1 MSDTRM
7 RILLL
12 TLTALL
18 ITCMVACSAEQ
29 TTKPTKSA
37 PSSEQDSSQSTV
49 EIDINCTETNP
60 HPVGQSIAET
70 FDLTYEEVMTWFCSG
85 YTFEDILIGLQT
97 SREADLPTEEL
108 LEMSE
113 SKSWEEIWEE
123 VGLLEQ

>member
-1 MSDTRM
+1 M

-18 ITCMVACSAEQ
+18 ITCLVACSAGQ
-29 TTKPTKSA
+29 ATRTTQST
-37 PSSEQDSSQSTV
+37 PSGEEDSSPSTPGV
-49 EIDINCTETNP
+49 DINCTETNP
-60 HPVGQSIAET
+60 HPLGQSIAET

-85 YTFEDILIGLQT
+85 YTFEHILIALQT
-97 SREADLPTEEL
+97 SRETDLPAEEL

-123 VGLLEQ
+123 VELLEP

>member
-1 MSDTRM
+1 MSGTRM

-12 TLTALL
+12 TLAPLL
-18 ITCMVACSAEQ
+18 IAGMVACSTEQ
-29 TTKPTKSA
+29 ATEPTESA
-37 PSSEQDSSQSTV
+37 PSGEDSSRSTV
-49 EIDINCTETNP
+49 ELDINCTGTNP

-85 YTFEDILIGLQT
+85 YTFVDILIALQT
-97 SREADLPTEEL
+97 NRETDLPTEEL

-113 SKSWEEIWEE
+113 TQSWEEIWEE